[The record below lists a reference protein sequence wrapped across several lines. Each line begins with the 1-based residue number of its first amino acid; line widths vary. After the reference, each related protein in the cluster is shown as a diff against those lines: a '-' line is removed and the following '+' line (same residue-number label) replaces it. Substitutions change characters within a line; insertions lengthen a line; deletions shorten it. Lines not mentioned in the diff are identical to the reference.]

1 MNEDGS
7 PDTGA
12 VIVTFALPD
21 ESRSFL
27 AALTG
32 VRTIHRGRPPALPTT
47 MGRLDDKLVA
57 VVHTG
62 MGDTAAGR
70 ARLRETMAT
79 AENLRGVISAGYAG
93 GLAAHLQVGDLV
105 LGENFSDAR
114 LAASA
119 CRLLQDERLHAG
131 VITTQN
137 QVAATAAAKS
147 SLAAGTG
154 ALAVDME
161 TGWIAE
167 VCAGAGVPMLSLRVI
182 SDAAG
187 QDFPVPAHLL
197 FDAVRQRPRYLALPA
212 WLLAHPGRIAPF
224 VRFVRGLGPARERLT
239 RALRL
244 LVVRLQQGV

>member
-1 MNEDGS
+1 MSEDGS

-12 VIVTFALPD
+12 VVVTFALPD
-21 ESRSFL
+21 ESRSFV

-32 VRTIHRGRPPALPTT
+32 IRTSHRGRPPALPTI
-47 MGRLDDKLVA
+47 MGRSGDELVA

-70 ARLRETMAT
+70 ARLQETLAT
-79 AENLRGVISAGYAG
+79 AGNLRGVISAGYAG
-93 GLAAHLQVGDLV
+93 GLAARLRVGDLV

-119 CRLLQDERLHAG
+119 RRLLRDEGLHAG
-131 VITTQN
+131 AITTQK

-147 SLAAGTG
+147 ALAAGTG

-167 VCAGAGVPMLSLRVI
+167 VCAEAGMPMLALRVV

-187 QDFPVPAHLL
+187 QDFPVPSRIL
-197 FDAVRQRPRYLALPA
+197 FDAVRQRPRYVALPA

-224 VRFVRGLGPARERLT
+224 VGFVRGLGPARERLA

-244 LVVRLQQGV
+244 LVARL